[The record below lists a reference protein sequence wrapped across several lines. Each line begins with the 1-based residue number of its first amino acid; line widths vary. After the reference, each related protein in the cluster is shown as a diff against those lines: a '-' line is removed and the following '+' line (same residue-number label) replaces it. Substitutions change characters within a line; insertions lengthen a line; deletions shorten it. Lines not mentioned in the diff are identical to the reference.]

1 MSGFLK
7 RDVEEVIAFAKKE
20 MRTPSKS
27 WKGLCQSF
35 CRSAYGVP
43 AWAPSAII
51 AWSKIPRAQK
61 HVGGKPSDAPR
72 GALLYYAIGKYGHVT
87 IAAGKKTH
95 NTCFSND
102 YVETGKIDRA
112 PRSMERWGARYL
124 GWSNWTPYGELRVG
138 KQP

>member
-7 RDVEEVIAFAKKE
+7 RDVQDVIDFAKKE

-43 AWAPSAII
+43 AWAPSAIS
-51 AWSKIPRAQK
+51 AWGKIPRNQK
-61 HVGGKPSDAPR
+61 HAGGKPENAPR
-72 GALLYYAIGKYGHVT
+72 GALLYYAGGKYGHVA
-87 IAAGKKTH
+87 IAAGVKTK

-112 PRSMERWGARYL
+112 PRSFSRWGLKYL
-124 GWSNWTPYGELRVG
+124 GWSNWTPYGELKVDR
-138 KQP
+138 QP